1 MDDPLHGRTVL
12 VVDDDPQLLVLVE
25 QMLVGAGARAVLAE
39 DGRAGL
45 RLFYE
50 QRPDLVILD
59 IMMPGLDG
67 REVCRR
73 LRELSDVPV
82 LMLTVLNGPEEIAAS
97 LGQGAD
103 DYVTKPFYAEV
114 LLARLRALLRR
125 AARPS
130 AMNTR
135 LTYDAR
141 DLALDLDRR
150 RVRVRGE
157 PVSLT
162 PTEYELLC
170 YLYEHAGRVLT
181 YPQILSHVWGPE
193 FADSTQYVHVYVHRL
208 RQKLCEDPA
217 NPRYLLTEPGVG
229 YRLELHRVGR

>member
-12 VVDDDPQLLVLVE
+12 VVDDDPQLLALVE
-25 QMLVGAGARAVLAE
+25 QMLVGAGARAILAE
-39 DGRAGL
+39 DGHAGL

-50 QRPDLVILD
+50 HRPELVILD

-82 LMLTVLNGPEEIAAS
+82 LMLTALDDPGEIAAS
-97 LGQGAD
+97 LGEGAD
-103 DYVTKPFYAEV
+103 DYVSKPFHAEV

-130 AMNTR
+130 PMSVR
-135 LTYDAR
+135 LTYDDGYLSI
-141 DLALDLDRR
+141 DLEGR
-150 RVRVRGE
+150 RVHVRGE
-157 PVSLT
+157 AVSLT

-170 YLYEHAGRVLT
+170 YLYEHAGRVLS

-208 RQKLCEDPA
+208 REKLCEDPA
-217 NPRYLLTEPGVG
+217 NPRYLVTESGVG
-229 YRLELHRVGR
+229 YRLELYRAQR